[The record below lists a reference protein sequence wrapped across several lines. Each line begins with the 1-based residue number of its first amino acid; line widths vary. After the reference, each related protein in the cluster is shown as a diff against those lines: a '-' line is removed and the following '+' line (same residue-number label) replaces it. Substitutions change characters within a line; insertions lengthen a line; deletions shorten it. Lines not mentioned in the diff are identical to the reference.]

1 MKNNSLIAFSFLVL
15 FACNKEATQTEKF
28 SNFLKT
34 IPELEI
40 PFTANSYEDLQSK
53 LYIDTLYKE
62 FNDEYAHRIY
72 GKTKISDS
80 IYAVIYLLAGDNV
93 FPKIITYNAI
103 GKKISELPLVHL
115 PGGSDGYN
123 GNGSSFMTM
132 DKNFEIQITDTLN
145 SFERDSL
152 DVIIEDSR
160 KTTITKEKYVVSSN
174 GEILKND

>member
-1 MKNNSLIAFSFLVL
+1 MKNYSLISLSFLVL
-15 FACNKEATQTEKF
+15 FACDRQTNQRKRF

-34 IPELEI
+34 IPELEV
-40 PFTANSYEDLQSK
+40 PFNANSYEDLQSK

-72 GKTKISDS
+72 GKIEINDS
-80 IYAVIYLLAGDNV
+80 IYAIIYLLAGDNV

-103 GKKISELPLVHL
+103 GNKIIELPLVHL

-123 GNGSSFMTM
+123 GNGSSFMAM

-160 KTTITKEKYVVSSN
+160 KTIITSEKFVVSSN
-174 GEILKND
+174 GEILGKD